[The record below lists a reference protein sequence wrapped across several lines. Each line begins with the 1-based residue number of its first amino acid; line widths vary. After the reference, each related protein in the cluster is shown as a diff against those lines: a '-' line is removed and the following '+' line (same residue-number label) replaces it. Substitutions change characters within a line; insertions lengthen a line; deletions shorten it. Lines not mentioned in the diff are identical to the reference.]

1 MSTNLR
7 TLLSGEDPVHIA
19 RQLIGVELYTHIDG
33 QETAGRIT
41 ETEAYWAPDDRA
53 SHAYGHRRTPRTEP
67 FYARA
72 GTSYVY
78 LCYGIHELFN
88 VITGP
93 EGVPHA
99 VLIRAIEPTLGVPA
113 MLARRHMESLK
124 PQLSRGPGVLSL
136 ALGITRTH
144 NMVNLLDAESP
155 VQLRAGAGPCVM
167 RGGGPSCKPGD
178 VMCTPRIGI
187 DGAGPEWAAK
197 PWRFYR
203 SGTQYVSRLN
213 AFT

>member
-1 MSTNLR
+1 MYLP

-33 QETAGRIT
+33 QKTAGLIT

-53 SHAYGHRRTPRTEP
+53 SHAYGYRRTSRTEP

-88 VITGP
+88 VVTGP

-113 MLARRHMESLK
+113 MLVRRHMESLK

-136 ALGITRTH
+136 ALGITREH
-144 NMVNLLDAESP
+144 NMLDLLDAEST
-155 VQLRAGAGPCVM
+155 VQLRAGAGTQVQ
-167 RGGGPSCKPGD
+167 KN
-178 VMCTPRIGI
+178 VVCTPRIGI
-187 DGAGPEWAAK
+187 DGAGPEWAGK
-197 PWRFYR
+197 PWRFYL
-203 SGTQYVSRLN
+203 SGTKYVSRLN

>member
-1 MSTNLR
+1 MSMDLP

-33 QETAGRIT
+33 QETAGLIT

-53 SHAYGHRRTPRTEP
+53 SHAYGHRRTSRTEP

-124 PQLSRGPGVLSL
+124 PQLSRGPGVVSR
-136 ALGITRTH
+136 ALGVTRKH
-144 NMVNLLDAESP
+144 NMLDLLDAESP
-155 VQLRAGAGPCVM
+155 VQLRAGAGTQVQ
-167 RGGGPSCKPGD
+167 KN
-178 VMCTPRIGI
+178 VVCTPRIGI
-187 DGAGPEWAAK
+187 DGAGPEWAGK

-203 SGTQYVSRLN
+203 SGTKYVSRLN
-213 AFT
+213 AFK

>member
-1 MSTNLR
+1 MDLR

-33 QETAGRIT
+33 RETAGLIT

-93 EGVPHA
+93 QGVPHA
-99 VLIRAIEPTLGVPA
+99 VLIRAIEPTLGVPT

-136 ALGITRTH
+136 ALGITRAQ
-144 NMVNLLDAESP
+144 NILDLLDAESP
-155 VQLRAGAGPCVM
+155 VQLRAGAGPQVQA
-167 RGGGPSCKPGD
+167 D
-178 VMCTPRIGI
+178 VVCTPRIGI

-213 AFT
+213 AF